1 MVSSIVLSIVIV
13 PLVVGNRNSI
23 GRILEIHNRRSM
35 VPMIVPQVPFLGTV
49 IDVMTILSTMPANT
63 VIWDITIFALARSE
77 WSFTFSLIKINALT
91 SSSFSL
97 VDIHVMSILTIKPSL
112 FLLWSTLKNLDF
124 LSQKLIL
131 ITSGLKG

>member
-49 IDVMTILSTMPANT
+49 IDVMTILSTMPANM
-63 VIWDITIFALARSE
+63 VIWDYNHI
-77 WSFTFSLIKINALT
+77 
-91 SSSFSL
+91 
-97 VDIHVMSILTIKPSL
+97 
-112 FLLWSTLKNLDF
+112 F
-124 LSQKLIL
+124 LSRV
-131 ITSGLKG
+131 